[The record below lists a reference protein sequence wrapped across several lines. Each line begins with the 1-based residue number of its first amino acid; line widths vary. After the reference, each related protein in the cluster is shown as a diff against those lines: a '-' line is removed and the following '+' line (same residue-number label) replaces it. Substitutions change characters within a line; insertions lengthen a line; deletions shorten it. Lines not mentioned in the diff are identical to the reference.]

1 MTTFFVTIMNCDLN
15 VYNHIPYKPLQGC
28 DYKKKKN
35 LQNNLLKLKWKCQ
48 LINFSYVVYS
58 SLYYEL
64 LNLKKVVI
72 FAF

>member
-28 DYKKKKN
+28 DYKQKNN